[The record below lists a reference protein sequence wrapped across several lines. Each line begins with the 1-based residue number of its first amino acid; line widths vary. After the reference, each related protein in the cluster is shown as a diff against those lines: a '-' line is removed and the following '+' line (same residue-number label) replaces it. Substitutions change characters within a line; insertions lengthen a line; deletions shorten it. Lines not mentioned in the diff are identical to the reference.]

1 MQRLALKRRAELS
14 SSGNMDW
21 ACAGVRWR
29 IGLKYLDTTNSKGYT
44 GRRIGSRHSQ

>member
-1 MQRLALKRRAELS
+1 MQRLVLKRRAELS

-29 IGLKYLDTTNSKGYT
+29 IGLKYLDTTRGYT
-44 GRRIGSRHSQ
+44 GRRIGS